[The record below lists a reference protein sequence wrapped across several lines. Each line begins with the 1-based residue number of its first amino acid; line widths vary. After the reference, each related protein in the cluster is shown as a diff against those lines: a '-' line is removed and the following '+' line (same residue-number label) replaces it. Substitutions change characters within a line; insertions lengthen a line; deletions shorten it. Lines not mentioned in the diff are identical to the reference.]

1 MMNVYQKLI
10 GEYIIKYN
18 ESTVWDKKYGSKNQ
32 YIQALEVYLIE
43 IVSLTSNISI
53 DREPGH
59 GTYVVDGLNEIDKG
73 I

>member
-1 MMNVYQKLI
+1 M

-18 ESTVWDKKYGSKNQ
+18 ESNFWDKNYGSKNQ

-43 IVSLTSNISI
+43 IVSLASNMSI

-59 GTYVVDGLNEIDKG
+59 GKYVVDGINETDKG